1 MAMNL
6 RLDDDDTALLRALA
20 EADGVSMNEAARRAI
35 RRVANDQGHQV
46 HVGRATDEMLQRW
59 GDVLDRLGKV

>member
-35 RRVANDQGHQV
+35 RRMARERGHQV
-46 HVGRATDEMLQRW
+46 HVGRASAEMLQRW
-59 GDVLDRLGKV
+59 GDVLDRLGKA